1 MRERASGQSPPGG
14 SEAAAEADSGETSFG
29 RGLHVLL
36 ALCGGVQRTPAEIAA
51 SVGLPLSTVY
61 RYLRELRR
69 LRLATEVSP
78 GVYAAGVALFGL
90 ALGAPLIDQLR
101 LHGQPMLRDL
111 TTRTGETTMLSL
123 RVDLGMMTVAQVES
137 PQPMRLSFLPG
148 TIHPLH
154 AGATATVLLAYETPE
169 IIQRVLERPLARF
182 TPDTITDPQQ
192 LARRLAEIRAMG
204 YAVSHGEADAH
215 ATAVA
220 APVLYN
226 GRILCALTV
235 AGPTTR
241 FGSARVRDYA
251 ELLLGATRELSRQL
265 GVSGT

>member
-1 MRERASGQSPPGG
+1 
-14 SEAAAEADSGETSFG
+14 
-29 RGLHVLL
+29 
-36 ALCGGVQRTPAEIAA
+36 
-51 SVGLPLSTVY
+51 
-61 RYLRELRR
+61 
-69 LRLATEVSP
+69 
-78 GVYAAGVALFGL
+78 VYAAGVALFGL
-90 ALGAPLIDQLR
+90 ALGAPLVEQLR
-101 LHGQPMLRDL
+101 LHAEPKLRDL
-111 TTRTGETTMLSL
+111 TARTGETTMLSV

-154 AGATATVLLAYETPE
+154 AGATATLLLAYESPE
-169 IIQRVLERPLARF
+169 VVRRVLERPLERF
-182 TPDTITDPQQ
+182 TPDTITDAEQ
-192 LARRLAEIRAMG
+192 LIRRLAEIRSMG

-235 AGPTTR
+235 AGPSTR

-251 ELLLGATRELSRQL
+251 ELLVAATRELSQRL
-265 GVSGT
+265 RASDG